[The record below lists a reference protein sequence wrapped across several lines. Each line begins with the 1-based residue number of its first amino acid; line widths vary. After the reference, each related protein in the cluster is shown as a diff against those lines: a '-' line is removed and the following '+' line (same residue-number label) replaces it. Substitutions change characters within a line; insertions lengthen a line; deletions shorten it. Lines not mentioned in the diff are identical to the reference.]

1 MPVKTA
7 LVIEDDPTIRQ
18 FIVVNLTARD
28 FEVMEAAD
36 GEEGLNRLRENA
48 PSVVLLDLRMPG
60 MSGSE
65 LLEIML
71 DDPELRSIPVVVVT
85 ASVIDTNRIAVRDM
99 PNVTHILLKPFKI
112 EDVMQ
117 AVNEALSAAI

>member
-18 FIVVNLTARD
+18 FIVVNLAARD
-28 FEVMEAAD
+28 FEVLEAAN
-36 GEEGLNRLRENA
+36 GEQGLQRLRETV

-71 DDPELRSIPVVVVT
+71 EDPELRSVPVVVVT

-112 EDVMQ
+112 DEVMQ
-117 AVNEALSAAI
+117 AVTEALRAAN